1 VLQSEATNTQ
11 IDRPFTW
18 ESQGMLAYVG
28 GYEAVSNL
36 PGKYGKLTGFKSWLI
51 WRSVYLTKLGSWRGR
66 MQVPFDWART
76 FFFGRDTS
84 RF

>member
-36 PGKYGKLTGFKSWLI
+36 PGKYGKLTGFKSWL
-51 WRSVYLTKLGSWRGR
+51 RKNASPL
-66 MQVPFDWART
+66 
-76 FFFGRDTS
+76 
-84 RF
+84 